1 MKAKKD
7 PKKHLSAKDRIA
19 QIKAVVPPVAARF
32 KKPTLQQQTEEAL
45 QNVPRITNETV
56 AEHREE
62 VLKGAR
68 RFKYPLEHSKHKI
81 VVVSASLLT
90 TALLAFFVATSINL
104 YRLQS
109 TTEFTY
115 RVTQIV
121 PFPVAKVGKHF
132 VSYENYLFELRR
144 YMHYYRTQQQVDFSS
159 DSGKLQLARYKPRAM
174 QKVVDGVYIKELA
187 RTNGISVSDAEV
199 RDALSML
206 RAQNRLSSDKDLASV
221 IQRFYDWSIDDLKR
235 QLRQELLAQKVAAA
249 LDQETAAKANDVLKQ
264 VQSGGD
270 FAALAGQYSDDQA
283 TKGNGGQ
290 YGDTAIA
297 AGSQEVSPVI
307 IRELSR
313 LNPGEISPI
322 ITTPTSFE
330 IVKLLEVDGA
340 GKYKAAHIELRFKEI
355 GTYLVTEA
363 SKTKVK
369 TYISVPAPTEDAT
382 QSSGQQPK

>member
-1 MKAKKD
+1 MKASKD
-7 PKKHLSAKDRIA
+7 LKNHLTTKERIA
-19 QIKAVVPPVAARF
+19 QIKAIVPPVATRF

-81 VVVSASLLT
+81 VVISASLLV
-90 TALLAFFVATSINL
+90 TALAAFIIATTVNL

-115 RVTQIV
+115 RVTQII
-121 PFPVAKVGKHF
+121 PFPAAKVGKHY

-144 YMHYYRTQQQVDFSS
+144 YMHYYRTQQQVNFSS
-159 DSGKLQLARYKPRAM
+159 DSGKVQLARYKPKAM
-174 QKVVDGVYIKELA
+174 QKVIDAVYVKELA
-187 RTNGISVSDAEV
+187 RKNDISVSEAEV
-199 RDALSML
+199 NDALNML
-206 RAQNRLSSDKDLASV
+206 RVQNRLTSDKDLASV
-221 IQRFYDWSIDDLKR
+221 INRFYDWSIDDLKR
-235 QLRQELLAQKVAAA
+235 QLRLELLAQKVAAA
-249 LDQETAAKANDVLKQ
+249 LDDETADKANDVLRQ
-264 VQSGGD
+264 VTAGGD
-270 FAALAGQYSDDQA
+270 FASLAGQHSFDQA

-290 YGDTAIA
+290 FGDTAIA
-297 AGSQEVSPVI
+297 AGSQEVSPII

-313 LNPGEISPI
+313 LKPGEVSPI

-340 GKYKAAHIELRFKEI
+340 GKYKAAHIEFRFKEI
-355 GTYLVTEA
+355 STYLTKEA
-363 SKTKVK
+363 TKTKVK
-369 TYISVPAPTEDAT
+369 YYISIPTPPDDVAPA
-382 QSSGQQPK
+382 QQ

>member
-1 MKAKKD
+1 MKVKKN
-7 PKKHLSAKDRIA
+7 PKTHLSAKERIA

-45 QNVPRITNETV
+45 LNVPRITNETV

-81 VVVSASLLT
+81 VVVSAGLLI
-90 TALLAFFVATSINL
+90 TALVAFFVAITINL

-121 PFPVAKVGKHF
+121 PFPVAKVGKHY
-132 VSYENYLFELRR
+132 VSYESYLFELRR
-144 YMHYYRTQQQVDFSS
+144 YMHYYRTQQQVDFST
-159 DSGKLQLARYKPRAM
+159 DSGKVQLARYKPRAL
-174 QKVVDGVYIKELA
+174 QKVVEGVYVKELA
-187 RTNGISVSDAEV
+187 QKNGISVSDAEV

-221 IQRFYDWSIDDLKR
+221 IQRFYDWSIDDLRR
-235 QLRQELLAQKVAAA
+235 QLKQELLEQKVAAA
-249 LDQETAAKANDVLKQ
+249 LDEETAAKANDVLKQ
-264 VQSGGD
+264 IQAGGD
-270 FAALAGQYSDDQA
+270 FATLAGQHSSDQA

-290 YGDTAIA
+290 YGDAAITV
-297 AGSQEVSPVI
+297 GSQEVSPVI

-313 LNPGEISPI
+313 LKPGEVSPVI
-322 ITTPTSFE
+322 MTPTSYE
-330 IVKLLEVDGA
+330 IVKLLEVDGS

-355 GTYLVTEA
+355 STYLAAEA
-363 SKTKVK
+363 AKTKVK
-369 TYISVPAPTEDAT
+369 TYITIPAPDEDVAPIP
-382 QSSGQQPK
+382 GQQPE